1 MPTTCPALAAAAAAA
16 VLAACFSGG
25 QLLHV
30 LPVAAAF
37 VMRTRTS
44 RTTAPHTPYASG
56 TCGPTLCVNRAGA
69 GRSARIT
76 CASTRSSCLLLGGAD
91 GDSDVGACNAND
103 GVDIPRR
110 SFLADALTSTIAGV
124 ACTCTAVAPALAGDD
139 AGGSVTGIGPAA
151 TYAYRSGGLP
161 SLRPLGLG
169 LLQRYEG
176 YVEAPPTS
184 ARKQLFVT
192 FDFPSDWFQLDKLGG
207 GVQYVD
213 QRNGDKLYV
222 LRARLPEGKNLINVP
237 KSFFAQSIF
246 DPRGDIVRSG
256 TVVEGGKTSKSTI
269 LNDCTSD
276 SSSAGAPAAS
286 ECMNRRRLTLKYDTV
301 TGSGVQTVERRALVD
316 AYEVDGDVYMLVTSS
331 NAVKFEAKG
340 KERDTV
346 EAIVASF
353 RVAI

>member
-1 MPTTCPALAAAAAAA
+1 MPSCTLAAAAAAI
-16 VLAACFSGG
+16 VLAAAFVACFSGV
-25 QLLHV
+25 HP
-30 LPVAAAF
+30 LPVATAF
-37 VMRTRTS
+37 V
-44 RTTAPHTPYASG
+44 TTAPHPPRATGASG
-56 TCGPTLCVNRAGA
+56 PTRRASSAGA
-69 GRSARIT
+69 GRSGHIA
-76 CASTRSSCLLLGGAD
+76 CVSSTGSCLLGEGN
-91 GDSDVGACNAND
+91 VGSTSD
-103 GVDIPRR
+103 GVGFGDIHRR
-110 SFLADALTSTIAGV
+110 SFLADALTTIVGV
-124 ACTCTAVAPALAGDD
+124 ACTCTAVAPALADDD
-139 AGGSVTGIGPAA
+139 AGSSSVTGIGPAA

-161 SLRPLGLG
+161 SLRPLGIG

-176 YVEAPPTS
+176 YVEAPPAS

-192 FDFPSDWFQLDKLGG
+192 FDFPSDWLQLDKLGG

-222 LRARLPEGKNLINVP
+222 LRARLPEGKSLIDVP
-237 KSFFAQSIF
+237 KSFFAESIF

-269 LNDCTSD
+269 LNDCTSG
-276 SSSAGAPAAS
+276 SSTGSTGTPTTS

>member
-1 MPTTCPALAAAAAAA
+1 MPTCTLAAAAAAA
-16 VLAACFSGG
+16 VLAAACVACFSGV
-25 QLLHV
+25 QP
-30 LPVAAAF
+30 LPAAAAF
-37 VMRTRTS
+37 V
-44 RTTAPHTPYASG
+44 TTAPPPPRATG
-56 TCGPTLCVNRAGA
+56 TCRPTHRVNSAGA
-69 GRSARIT
+69 GAGSSAHIV
-76 CASTRSSCLLLGGAD
+76 CASSTGSCLLGAE
-91 GDSDVGACNAND
+91 GDVGSASDSVGFA
-103 GVDIPRR
+103 GTSGDIHRR
-110 SFLADALTSTIAGV
+110 SFLADALTTIAGV
-124 ACTCTAVAPALAGDD
+124 ACTCTAVAPALADDD
-139 AGGSVTGIGPAA
+139 AGGSSVTAIGPAA

-161 SLRPLGLG
+161 SLRPLGIG

-176 YVEAPPTS
+176 YVEAPPAS

-192 FDFPSDWFQLDKLGG
+192 FDFPSDWLQLDKLGG

-222 LRARLPEGKNLINVP
+222 VRARLPEGKSLIDVP
-237 KSFFAQSIF
+237 KSFFAESVF

-269 LNDCTSD
+269 LNDCTSGG
-276 SSSAGAPAAS
+276 SSTGTPTAS
-286 ECMNRRRLTLKYDTV
+286 ECMMNRRRLTLKYDTV

>member
-1 MPTTCPALAAAAAAA
+1 MIMPTCNLAAAAT
-16 VLAACFSGG
+16 VLAACVACLSGV
-25 QLLHV
+25 QT

-37 VMRTRTS
+37 V
-44 RTTAPHTPYASG
+44 TTAPPSFHAGG
-56 TCGPTLCVNRAGA
+56 TCTHHVKSAGA
-69 GRSARIT
+69 GRSAHATCT
-76 CASTRSSCLLLGGAD
+76 CASSRSGCLGAEGD
-91 GDSDVGACNAND
+91 VGSNGVGFAGDSGLH
-103 GVDIPRR
+103 RR
-110 SFLADALTSTIAGV
+110 SFLADALTTIAGV
-124 ACTCTAVAPALAGDD
+124 ACTCTGTAVAPALADD
-139 AGGSVTGIGPAA
+139 SATSAAAAEASGSVTGTGPAA

-161 SLRPLGLG
+161 SLRPLGIG

-176 YVEAPPTS
+176 YVEAPPAS

-192 FDFPSDWFQLDKLGG
+192 FDFPSDWLQLDKLGG

-222 LRARLPEGKNLINVP
+222 LRARLPEGKSLIDVP
-237 KSFFAQSIF
+237 KSFFAESIF

-256 TVVEGGKTSKSTI
+256 TVVEGGKTSKSMI
-269 LNDCTSD
+269 LNDCTSG
-276 SSSAGAPAAS
+276 SSNTGTQTAS

-301 TGSGVQTVERRALVD
+301 TGSGVQTVERRALAD